1 MNPTHLSILLGVLAL
16 TGAGIL
22 IIRGYNAKGILFTI
36 GITLMILAYALGQDI
51 TKTPGGDPV
60 ADLTNHIYGLFESR
74 GGGLGMIIMILIGFS
89 AYMSH
94 IGANDVVIRVLYKP
108 LRHIRSPYILLAG
121 GFLLGALM
129 SLAINSATALG
140 VFLMA
145 TLFPIMVRLGI
156 SAPSAAAICS
166 STTLVNLSPT
176 AADLILAAKKAEADL
191 VHFSF
196 EIIIPMSIVALI
208 CVAIAHYY
216 WQRYCDRREGL
227 GQNTHDALETAEA
240 TALKTD
246 APVYYFILPFLPIA
260 GLFLYNGN
268 ILPEIKLGGLVVLTI
283 LISALIEY
291 LRSMDARKV
300 YDGLEICYR
309 GMAEGFSSV
318 VVLLVAAGIF
328 AHGLE
333 TIGFVKALL
342 GAIQGDSAATI
353 IMLYHP
359 RRRHRRR
366 LRQRRLLRLRR
377 TRPQTRRTN
386 GHQPRLPHRADDAS
400 LEHWPGRIAHLRRH
414 RRCLWRGQNLAA
426 AAGQTQRRPGTGR
439 RYRRRRLHHAVRAE
453 NNPVTAQRTHPKPTT
468 RHRVCLPFES
478 PGVSRNVC

>member
-22 IIRGYNAKGILFTI
+22 IIRGYNAKGILFSI

-108 LRHIRSPYILLAG
+108 LRHIRSPYLLLAG

-227 GQNTHDALETAEA
+227 GQNAHDALEAAEA

-268 ILPEIKLGGLVVLTI
+268 ILPEIELGGLVVLTI

-353 IMLYHP
+353 IMLALVVITLVVAIAAGSGNAAFFAFVELAPKLAAQMGINPAYLIAP
-359 RRRHRRR
+359 MM
-366 LRQRRLLRLRR
+366 QVS
-377 TRPQTRRTN
+377 N
-386 GHQPRLPHRADDAS
+386 I
-400 LEHWPGRIAHLRRH
+400 GRIVSPISGVIVAVS
-414 RRCLWRGQNLAA
+414 G
-426 AAGQTQRRPGTGR
+426 AGKISPLLLVKRN
-439 RYRRRRLHHAVRAE
+439 AVPAL
-453 NNPVTAQRTHPKPTT
+453 VGVIVVVAYTMLFVPKITP
-468 RHRVCLPFES
+468 
-478 PGVSRNVC
+478 

>member
-22 IIRGYNAKGILFTI
+22 IIRGYNAKGILFSI

-176 AADLILAAKKAEADL
+176 AADLILAAKKAEADI

-227 GQNTHDALETAEA
+227 GQNAHDALEAAEA

-268 ILPEIKLGGLVVLTI
+268 ILPEIELGGLVVLTI

-353 IMLYHP
+353 IMLA
-359 RRRHRRR
+359 
-366 LRQRRLLRLRR
+366 LVVITLVV
-377 TRPQTRRTN
+377 
-386 GHQPRLPHRADDAS
+386 A
-400 LEHWPGRIAHLRRH
+400 IAAGSGNAAFFAFVELAPK
-414 RRCLWRGQNLAA
+414 LAA
-426 AAGQTQRRPGTGR
+426 QMGINPAYLIAPMMQVSNIGRVVSPISGVIVAVSGAGKISPLLLVKRN
-439 RYRRRRLHHAVRAE
+439 AVPAL
-453 NNPVTAQRTHPKPTT
+453 VGVIVVVAYTMLFVPKITP
-468 RHRVCLPFES
+468 
-478 PGVSRNVC
+478 

>member
-22 IIRGYNAKGILFTI
+22 IIRGYNAKGILFSI

-108 LRHIRSPYILLAG
+108 LRHIRSPYLLLAG

-176 AADLILAAKKAEADL
+176 AADLILAAKKAEADI

-227 GQNTHDALETAEA
+227 GQNAHDALEAAEA

-268 ILPEIKLGGLVVLTI
+268 ILPEIELGGLVVLTI

-353 IMLYHP
+353 IMLALVVITLVVAIAAGSGNAAFFAFVELAPKLAAQMGINPAYLIAP
-359 RRRHRRR
+359 MM
-366 LRQRRLLRLRR
+366 QVS
-377 TRPQTRRTN
+377 N
-386 GHQPRLPHRADDAS
+386 I
-400 LEHWPGRIAHLRRH
+400 GRIVSPISGVIVAVS
-414 RRCLWRGQNLAA
+414 G
-426 AAGQTQRRPGTGR
+426 AGKISPLLLVKRN
-439 RYRRRRLHHAVRAE
+439 AVPAL
-453 NNPVTAQRTHPKPTT
+453 VGVIVVVAYTMLFVPKITP
-468 RHRVCLPFES
+468 
-478 PGVSRNVC
+478 

>member
-176 AADLILAAKKAEADL
+176 AADLILAAKKAEADI

-268 ILPEIKLGGLVVLTI
+268 ILPEIELGGLVVLTI

-353 IMLYHP
+353 IMLA
-359 RRRHRRR
+359 
-366 LRQRRLLRLRR
+366 LVVITLVV
-377 TRPQTRRTN
+377 
-386 GHQPRLPHRADDAS
+386 A
-400 LEHWPGRIAHLRRH
+400 IAAGSGNAAFFAFVELAPK
-414 RRCLWRGQNLAA
+414 LAA
-426 AAGQTQRRPGTGR
+426 QMGINPAYLIAPMMQVSNIGRVVSPISGVIVAVSGAGKISPLLLVKRN
-439 RYRRRRLHHAVRAE
+439 AVPAL
-453 NNPVTAQRTHPKPTT
+453 VGVIVVVAYTMLFVPKITP
-468 RHRVCLPFES
+468 
-478 PGVSRNVC
+478 

>member
-1 MNPTHLSILLGVLAL
+1 MNPAYLSILLGVLAL

-22 IIRGYNAKGILFTI
+22 IIRGYNAKGILFSI

-176 AADLILAAKKAEADL
+176 AADLILAAEKAEADF

-227 GQNTHDALETAEA
+227 GQNAHDALEAAEA

-260 GLFLYNGN
+260 GLVLYNGN
-268 ILPEIKLGGLVVLTI
+268 ILPELKLGGLVVLTI

-353 IMLYHP
+353 IMLA
-359 RRRHRRR
+359 
-366 LRQRRLLRLRR
+366 LVVITLVV
-377 TRPQTRRTN
+377 
-386 GHQPRLPHRADDAS
+386 A
-400 LEHWPGRIAHLRRH
+400 IAAGSGNAAFFAFVELAPK
-414 RRCLWRGQNLAA
+414 LAA
-426 AAGQTQRRPGTGR
+426 QMGINPAYLIAPMMQVSNIGRVVSPISGVIVAVSGAGKISPLLLVKRN
-439 RYRRRRLHHAVRAE
+439 AVPAL
-453 NNPVTAQRTHPKPTT
+453 VGVIVVVAYTMLFVPKITP
-468 RHRVCLPFES
+468 
-478 PGVSRNVC
+478 

>member
-22 IIRGYNAKGILFTI
+22 IIRGYNAKGILFSI

-176 AADLILAAKKAEADL
+176 AADLILAAKKAEADF

-268 ILPEIKLGGLVVLTI
+268 ILPEIELGGLVVLTI

-353 IMLYHP
+353 IMLA
-359 RRRHRRR
+359 
-366 LRQRRLLRLRR
+366 LVIITLVV
-377 TRPQTRRTN
+377 
-386 GHQPRLPHRADDAS
+386 A
-400 LEHWPGRIAHLRRH
+400 IAAGSGNAAFFAFVELAPK
-414 RRCLWRGQNLAA
+414 LAA
-426 AAGQTQRRPGTGR
+426 QMGINPAYLIAPMMQVSNIGRVVSPISGVIVAVSGAGKISPLLLVKRN
-439 RYRRRRLHHAVRAE
+439 AVPAL
-453 NNPVTAQRTHPKPTT
+453 VGVIVVVAYTMLFVPKITP
-468 RHRVCLPFES
+468 
-478 PGVSRNVC
+478 

>member
-1 MNPTHLSILLGVLAL
+1 MNPAYLSILLGVLAL

-268 ILPEIKLGGLVVLTI
+268 ILPEIELGGLVVLTI

-353 IMLYHP
+353 IMLA
-359 RRRHRRR
+359 
-366 LRQRRLLRLRR
+366 LVVITLVV
-377 TRPQTRRTN
+377 
-386 GHQPRLPHRADDAS
+386 A
-400 LEHWPGRIAHLRRH
+400 IAAGSGNAAFFAFVELAPK
-414 RRCLWRGQNLAA
+414 LAA
-426 AAGQTQRRPGTGR
+426 QMGINPAYLIAPMMQVSNIGRVVSPISGVIVAVSGAGKISPLLLVKRN
-439 RYRRRRLHHAVRAE
+439 AVPAL
-453 NNPVTAQRTHPKPTT
+453 VGVIVVVAYTMLFVPKITP
-468 RHRVCLPFES
+468 
-478 PGVSRNVC
+478 

>member
-1 MNPTHLSILLGVLAL
+1 MNSTYLSILLGVAAL
-16 TGAGIL
+16 IAAGGF
-22 IIRGYNAKGILFTI
+22 IIKGYNAKGVLFSI
-36 GITLMILAYALGQDI
+36 GIVLMAIAYAMGNAI

-60 ADLTNHIYGLFESR
+60 ADLTNHIYGLFENR
-74 GGGLGMIIMILIGFS
+74 GGALGMIIMILIGFS

-94 IGANDVVIRVLYKP
+94 VGANDVVIRVLYKP
-108 LRHIRSPYILLAG
+108 LRDVRSPYVLLVG
-121 GFLLGALM
+121 GFILSALM
-129 SLAINSATALG
+129 SFAIHSATALG

-156 SAPSAAAICS
+156 SVPSAAAICS
-166 STTLVNLSPT
+166 STTLVNLAPT
-176 AADLILAAKKAEADL
+176 AADVILAAEKANADL
-191 VHFSF
+191 ITFSF
-196 EIIIPMSIVALI
+196 KTIMPMSIVALFF
-208 CVAIAHYY
+208 VAIAHFF

-268 ILPEIKLGGLVVLTI
+268 ILPEIELGGLVVLTI
-283 LISALIEY
+283 LVSALIEY

-353 IMLYHP
+353 IMLA
-359 RRRHRRR
+359 
-366 LRQRRLLRLRR
+366 LVVITLVV
-377 TRPQTRRTN
+377 
-386 GHQPRLPHRADDAS
+386 A
-400 LEHWPGRIAHLRRH
+400 IAAGSGNAAFFAFVELAPK
-414 RRCLWRGQNLAA
+414 LAA
-426 AAGQTQRRPGTGR
+426 QMGINPAYLIAPMMQVSNIGRVVSPISGVIVAVSGAGKISPLLLVKRN
-439 RYRRRRLHHAVRAE
+439 AVPAL
-453 NNPVTAQRTHPKPTT
+453 VGVIVVVAYTMLFVPKITP
-468 RHRVCLPFES
+468 
-478 PGVSRNVC
+478 

>member
-22 IIRGYNAKGILFTI
+22 IIRGYNAKGILFSI

-60 ADLTNHIYGLFESR
+60 ADLTNHLYGLVGNRNGDF
-74 GGGLGMIIMILIGFS
+74 MIIMILIGFS

-176 AADLILAAKKAEADL
+176 AADFILAAEKAEADF

-227 GQNTHDALETAEA
+227 TQNADAALETAEA
-240 TALKTD
+240 AALKST
-246 APVYYFILPFLPIA
+246 APLYYFILPFLPIA

-283 LISALIEY
+283 LVSALIEY

-353 IMLYHP
+353 IMLA
-359 RRRHRRR
+359 
-366 LRQRRLLRLRR
+366 LVVITLVV
-377 TRPQTRRTN
+377 
-386 GHQPRLPHRADDAS
+386 A
-400 LEHWPGRIAHLRRH
+400 IAAGSGNAAFFAFVELAPK
-414 RRCLWRGQNLAA
+414 LAA
-426 AAGQTQRRPGTGR
+426 QMGINPAYLIAPMMQVSNIGRVVSPISGVIVAVSGAGKISPLLLVKRN
-439 RYRRRRLHHAVRAE
+439 AVPAL
-453 NNPVTAQRTHPKPTT
+453 VGVIVVVAYTMLFVPKITP
-468 RHRVCLPFES
+468 
-478 PGVSRNVC
+478 

>member
-1 MNPTHLSILLGVLAL
+1 MNPAYLSILLGVLAL

-22 IIRGYNAKGILFTI
+22 IIRGYNAKGILFSI

-176 AADLILAAKKAEADL
+176 AADLILAAEKAEADF

-227 GQNTHDALETAEA
+227 GQNAHDALEAAEA

-328 AHGLE
+328 AHGLA
-333 TIGFVKALL
+333 TIGSVKALL

-353 IMLYHP
+353 IMLA
-359 RRRHRRR
+359 
-366 LRQRRLLRLRR
+366 LVVITLVV
-377 TRPQTRRTN
+377 
-386 GHQPRLPHRADDAS
+386 A
-400 LEHWPGRIAHLRRH
+400 IAAGSGNAAFFAFVELAPK
-414 RRCLWRGQNLAA
+414 LAA
-426 AAGQTQRRPGTGR
+426 QMGINPAYLIAPMMQVSNIGRVVSPISGVIVAVSGAGKISPLLLVKRN
-439 RYRRRRLHHAVRAE
+439 AVPAL
-453 NNPVTAQRTHPKPTT
+453 VGVIVVVAYTMLFVPKITP
-468 RHRVCLPFES
+468 
-478 PGVSRNVC
+478 

>member
-1 MNPTHLSILLGVLAL
+1 MNPAYLSILLGVLAL

-22 IIRGYNAKGILFTI
+22 IIRGHNAKGILFTI

-268 ILPEIKLGGLVVLTI
+268 ILPEIELGGLVVLTI

-353 IMLYHP
+353 IMLA
-359 RRRHRRR
+359 
-366 LRQRRLLRLRR
+366 LVVITLVV
-377 TRPQTRRTN
+377 
-386 GHQPRLPHRADDAS
+386 A
-400 LEHWPGRIAHLRRH
+400 IAAGSGNAAFFAFVELAPK
-414 RRCLWRGQNLAA
+414 LAA
-426 AAGQTQRRPGTGR
+426 QMGINPAYLIAPMMQVSNIGRVVSPISGVIVAVSGAGKISPLLLVKRN
-439 RYRRRRLHHAVRAE
+439 AVPAL
-453 NNPVTAQRTHPKPTT
+453 VGVIVVVAYTMLFVPKITP
-468 RHRVCLPFES
+468 
-478 PGVSRNVC
+478 

>member
-1 MNPTHLSILLGVLAL
+1 MP
-16 TGAGIL
+16 
-22 IIRGYNAKGILFTI
+22 
-36 GITLMILAYALGQDI
+36 
-51 TKTPGGDPV
+51 P
-60 ADLTNHIYGLFESR
+60 
-74 GGGLGMIIMILIGFS
+74 
-89 AYMSH
+89 
-94 IGANDVVIRVLYKP
+94 
-108 LRHIRSPYILLAG
+108 
-121 GFLLGALM
+121 
-129 SLAINSATALG
+129 
-140 VFLMA
+140 
-145 TLFPIMVRLGI
+145 
-156 SAPSAAAICS
+156 
-166 STTLVNLSPT
+166 
-176 AADLILAAKKAEADL
+176 KKAEADL

-268 ILPEIKLGGLVVLTI
+268 ILPEIELGGLVVLTI
-283 LISALIEY
+283 LVSALIEY

-353 IMLYHP
+353 IMLA
-359 RRRHRRR
+359 
-366 LRQRRLLRLRR
+366 LVVITLVV
-377 TRPQTRRTN
+377 
-386 GHQPRLPHRADDAS
+386 A
-400 LEHWPGRIAHLRRH
+400 IAAGSGNAAFFAFVELAPK
-414 RRCLWRGQNLAA
+414 LAA
-426 AAGQTQRRPGTGR
+426 QMGINPAYLIAPMMQVSNIGRVVSPISGVIVAVSGAGKISPLLLVKRN
-439 RYRRRRLHHAVRAE
+439 AVPAL
-453 NNPVTAQRTHPKPTT
+453 VGVIVVVAYTMLFVPKITP
-468 RHRVCLPFES
+468 
-478 PGVSRNVC
+478 

>member
-1 MNPTHLSILLGVLAL
+1 MNPAYLSILLGVLAL

-22 IIRGYNAKGILFTI
+22 IIRGYNAKGILFSI

-176 AADLILAAKKAEADL
+176 AADLILAAKKAEADI

-227 GQNTHDALETAEA
+227 GQNAHDALETAEA

-268 ILPEIKLGGLVVLTI
+268 ILPEIELGGLVVLTI

-353 IMLYHP
+353 IMLALVVITLVVAIAAGSGNAAFFAFVELAPKLAAQMGINPAYLIAP
-359 RRRHRRR
+359 MM
-366 LRQRRLLRLRR
+366 QVS
-377 TRPQTRRTN
+377 N
-386 GHQPRLPHRADDAS
+386 I
-400 LEHWPGRIAHLRRH
+400 GRIVSPISGVIVAVS
-414 RRCLWRGQNLAA
+414 G
-426 AAGQTQRRPGTGR
+426 AGKISPLLLVKRN
-439 RYRRRRLHHAVRAE
+439 AVPAL
-453 NNPVTAQRTHPKPTT
+453 VGVIVVVAYTMLFVPKITP
-468 RHRVCLPFES
+468 
-478 PGVSRNVC
+478 

>member
-22 IIRGYNAKGILFTI
+22 IIRGYNAKGILFSI

-268 ILPEIKLGGLVVLTI
+268 ILPEIELGGLVVLTI

-353 IMLYHP
+353 IMLA
-359 RRRHRRR
+359 
-366 LRQRRLLRLRR
+366 LVVITLVV
-377 TRPQTRRTN
+377 
-386 GHQPRLPHRADDAS
+386 A
-400 LEHWPGRIAHLRRH
+400 IAAGSGNAAFFAFVELAPK
-414 RRCLWRGQNLAA
+414 LAA
-426 AAGQTQRRPGTGR
+426 QMGINPAYLIAPMMQVSNIGRVVSPISGVIVAVSGAGKISPLLLVKRN
-439 RYRRRRLHHAVRAE
+439 AVPAL
-453 NNPVTAQRTHPKPTT
+453 VGVIVVVAYTMLFVPKITP
-468 RHRVCLPFES
+468 
-478 PGVSRNVC
+478 

>member
-1 MNPTHLSILLGVLAL
+1 MNPAYLSILLGVLAL

-22 IIRGYNAKGILFTI
+22 IIRGYNAKGILFSI

-176 AADLILAAKKAEADL
+176 AADLILAAEKAEADF

-227 GQNTHDALETAEA
+227 GQNAHDALEAAEA

-353 IMLYHP
+353 IMLA
-359 RRRHRRR
+359 
-366 LRQRRLLRLRR
+366 LVVITLVV
-377 TRPQTRRTN
+377 
-386 GHQPRLPHRADDAS
+386 A
-400 LEHWPGRIAHLRRH
+400 IAAGSGNAAFFAFVELAPK
-414 RRCLWRGQNLAA
+414 LAA
-426 AAGQTQRRPGTGR
+426 QMGINPAYLIAPMMQVSNIGRVVSPSTGGIV
-439 RYRRRRLHHAVRAE
+439 AVSGSVKISPLLLVKRNAI
-453 NNPVTAQRTHPKPTT
+453 PALVGVIVVVAYTMLFVPKITP
-468 RHRVCLPFES
+468 
-478 PGVSRNVC
+478 

>member
-22 IIRGYNAKGILFTI
+22 IIRGYNAKGILFSI

-60 ADLTNHIYGLFESR
+60 ADLTNNIYGLFENR

-176 AADLILAAKKAEADL
+176 AADLILAAEKAEADF

-353 IMLYHP
+353 IMLA
-359 RRRHRRR
+359 
-366 LRQRRLLRLRR
+366 LVAITLVV
-377 TRPQTRRTN
+377 
-386 GHQPRLPHRADDAS
+386 A
-400 LEHWPGRIAHLRRH
+400 IAAGSGNAAFFAFVELAPK
-414 RRCLWRGQNLAA
+414 LAA
-426 AAGQTQRRPGTGR
+426 QMGINPAYLIAPMMQVSNIGRVVSPISGVIVAVSGAGKISPLLLVKRN
-439 RYRRRRLHHAVRAE
+439 AVPAL
-453 NNPVTAQRTHPKPTT
+453 VGVIVVVAYTMLFVPKITP
-468 RHRVCLPFES
+468 
-478 PGVSRNVC
+478 

>member
-1 MNPTHLSILLGVLAL
+1 MNPEYLSILLGVLAL

-22 IIRGYNAKGILFTI
+22 IIRGYNAKGILFSI

-227 GQNTHDALETAEA
+227 GQNAHDALEAAEA

-283 LISALIEY
+283 LVSALIEY

-353 IMLYHP
+353 IMLA
-359 RRRHRRR
+359 
-366 LRQRRLLRLRR
+366 LVVITLVV
-377 TRPQTRRTN
+377 
-386 GHQPRLPHRADDAS
+386 A
-400 LEHWPGRIAHLRRH
+400 IAAGSGNAAFFAFVELAPK
-414 RRCLWRGQNLAA
+414 LAA
-426 AAGQTQRRPGTGR
+426 QMGINPAYLIAPMMQVSNIGRVVSPISGVIVAVSGAGKISPLLLVKRN
-439 RYRRRRLHHAVRAE
+439 AVPAL
-453 NNPVTAQRTHPKPTT
+453 VGVIVVVAYTMLFVPKITP
-468 RHRVCLPFES
+468 
-478 PGVSRNVC
+478 

>member
-22 IIRGYNAKGILFTI
+22 IIRGYNAKGILFSI

-268 ILPEIKLGGLVVLTI
+268 ILPEIELGGLVVLTI

-353 IMLYHP
+353 IMLA
-359 RRRHRRR
+359 
-366 LRQRRLLRLRR
+366 LVVITLVV
-377 TRPQTRRTN
+377 
-386 GHQPRLPHRADDAS
+386 A
-400 LEHWPGRIAHLRRH
+400 IAAGSGNAAFFAFVELAPK
-414 RRCLWRGQNLAA
+414 LAA
-426 AAGQTQRRPGTGR
+426 QMGINPAYLIAPMMQVSNIGRVVSPISGVIVAVSGAGKISPLLLVKRN
-439 RYRRRRLHHAVRAE
+439 AVPALVGVIVV
-453 NNPVTAQRTHPKPTT
+453 VTYTMLFVPKITP
-468 RHRVCLPFES
+468 
-478 PGVSRNVC
+478 

>member
-227 GQNTHDALETAEA
+227 GQNAHDALETAEA

-268 ILPEIKLGGLVVLTI
+268 ILPEIELGGLVVLTI

-353 IMLYHP
+353 IMLA
-359 RRRHRRR
+359 
-366 LRQRRLLRLRR
+366 LVVITLVV
-377 TRPQTRRTN
+377 
-386 GHQPRLPHRADDAS
+386 A
-400 LEHWPGRIAHLRRH
+400 IAAGSGNAAFFAFVELAPK
-414 RRCLWRGQNLAA
+414 LAA
-426 AAGQTQRRPGTGR
+426 QMGINPAYLIAPMMQVSNIGRVVSPISGVIVAVSGAGKISPLLLVKRN
-439 RYRRRRLHHAVRAE
+439 AVPAL
-453 NNPVTAQRTHPKPTT
+453 VGVIVVVAYTMLFVPKITP
-468 RHRVCLPFES
+468 
-478 PGVSRNVC
+478 